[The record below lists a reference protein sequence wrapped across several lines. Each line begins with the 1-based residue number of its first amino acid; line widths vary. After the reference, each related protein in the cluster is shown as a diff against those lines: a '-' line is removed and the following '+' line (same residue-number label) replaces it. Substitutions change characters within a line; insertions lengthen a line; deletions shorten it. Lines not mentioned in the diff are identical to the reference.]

1 MASSRRLRHVNINT
15 ALHGSGGEA
24 VQSPDAT
31 ADHFVD
37 TTCGQATDAV
47 EFRTVIPL
55 TWTPVETRADDAFVV
70 APDER
75 LSWPRT
81 VGIGAQHVVAM
92 FGATFLVPV
101 LTGFPPATT
110 LLFSGIGT
118 LLFLVIT
125 GNRLPSY
132 LGSSF
137 SVIAPVTAAVAS
149 DGAGSALGGLIA
161 VGLLLIVIGLAVH
174 LAGTRWI
181 DAALPPV
188 VTGAIVALIGFNLA
202 PAAKTNFEKGPLV
215 GIVTLVL
222 LVAVLAFFRG
232 IVGRLAIFLAVVA
245 GYLLALALG
254 DVDTTGIAAAGW
266 VGLPT
271 FQTPTLNL
279 SVLPMFLPAVIA
291 LIAENIGHVKSVGQM
306 TGVDTDPLT
315 GLGGGSA
322 TTTYAE
328 NIGVMAATRVYSTAA
343 YWVAGATAIL
353 LALCPKVGATISAV
367 PPGVLGGATIVLYGL
382 VGVLGVRI
390 WLTNHVDF
398 SLPSNQMT
406 AAIALII
413 GIADFT
419 WSIGNLTFTGIA
431 LGSIAAL
438 IVYHGMRALG
448 VLRGG
453 RSQPASGPPQ

>member
-1 MASSRRLRHVNINT
+1 M
-15 ALHGSGGEA
+15 
-24 VQSPDAT
+24 
-31 ADHFVD
+31 
-37 TTCGQATDAV
+37 
-47 EFRTVIPL
+47 IPM
-55 TWTPVETRADDAFVV
+55 TWTPVESRADQNFVV
-70 APDER
+70 APHER

-81 VGIGAQHVVAM
+81 LGIGAQHVVAM

-149 DGAGSALGGLIA
+149 HGAGSALGGLIA
-161 VGLLLIVIGLAVH
+161 VGVLLIVIGLAVH

-181 DAALPPV
+181 DIALPPV

-222 LVAVLAFFRG
+222 LVAALAFFRG
-232 IVGRLAIFLAVVA
+232 IIGRLAIFLAVVA
-245 GYLLALALG
+245 GYLLALVLG
-254 DVDTTGIAAAGW
+254 QVDSAGIAAAGW
-266 VGLPT
+266 IGLPE

-315 GLGGGSA
+315 GRALAADGVATVLAGFGGGSA

-343 YWVAGATAIL
+343 YWVAGVTAIL
-353 LALCPKVGATISAV
+353 LALCPKVGATISAI

-390 WLTNHVDF
+390 WLTNRVDF
-398 SLPSNQMT
+398 SLPINQMT

-419 WSIGNLTFTGIA
+419 WKIGNLTFTGIA

-438 IVYHGMRALG
+438 VIYHGMRALG

-453 RSQPASGPPQ
+453 PA

>member
-1 MASSRRLRHVNINT
+1 
-15 ALHGSGGEA
+15 
-24 VQSPDAT
+24 
-31 ADHFVD
+31 
-37 TTCGQATDAV
+37 
-47 EFRTVIPL
+47 VIPL
-55 TWTPVETRADDAFVV
+55 HWSPVPSDAHVV

-81 VGIGAQHVVAM
+81 IGIGAQHVVAM

-110 LLFSGIGT
+110 LLFSGVGT
-118 LLFLVIT
+118 LLFLIIT

-149 DGAGSALGGLIA
+149 NGTGSALGGLVA
-161 VGLLLIVIGLAVH
+161 VGLLLIVIGAIVH
-174 LAGTRWI
+174 FVGTHWL
-181 DAALPPV
+181 DATLPPV

-202 PAAKTNFEKGPLV
+202 PAAKSNFEKGPVV
-215 GIVTLVL
+215 GVVTLVL

-232 IVGRLAIFLAVVA
+232 IIGRLAIFLAVVI

-254 DVDTTGIAAAGW
+254 DVDTSAIASAPW
-266 VGLPT
+266 IGLPE
-271 FQTPTLNL
+271 FQAPSFNL
-279 SVLPMFLPAVIA
+279 AVLPLFLPAVIA

-306 TGVDTDPLT
+306 TGTNTDPMVGRAIVADGVATTLA
-315 GLGGGSA
+315 GFGGGSA

-343 YWVAGATAIL
+343 YWIAAAVAIV
-353 LALCPKVGATISAV
+353 LAMCPKVGAAISAI

-382 VGVLGVRI
+382 VGVLGIRI

-398 SLPSNQMT
+398 SLPVNQMT
-406 AAIALII
+406 AAIPLII

-419 WSIGNLTFTGIA
+419 WQVGSLIFTGIA

-438 IVYHGMRALG
+438 IIYHGMRLLG
-448 VLRGG
+448 FRQERATDSAEEVTSPPTLPLDLG
-453 RSQPASGPPQ
+453 SSADGPR

>member
-1 MASSRRLRHVNINT
+1 M
-15 ALHGSGGEA
+15 
-24 VQSPDAT
+24 
-31 ADHFVD
+31 
-37 TTCGQATDAV
+37 
-47 EFRTVIPL
+47 
-55 TWTPVETRADDAFVV
+55 TWTPVENRADQNFVV
-70 APDER
+70 APHER

-81 VGIGAQHVVAM
+81 LGIGAQHVVAM

-137 SVIAPVTAAVAS
+137 SVIAPVTAAVATH
-149 DGAGSALGGLIA
+149 GAGSALGGLIA
-161 VGLLLIVIGLAVH
+161 VGVLLIVIGLVVH

-181 DAALPPV
+181 DIVLPPV

-222 LVAVLAFFRG
+222 LVAALAFFRG
-232 IVGRLAIFLAVVA
+232 IIGRLAIFLAVVA

-254 DVDTTGIAAAGW
+254 DVDTSGIAAAGW
-266 VGLPT
+266 IGLPE

-315 GLGGGSA
+315 GRALAADGVATVLAGFGGGSA

-343 YWVAGATAIL
+343 YWVAGVTAIL
-353 LALCPKVGATISAV
+353 LALCPKVGATISAI

-390 WLTNHVDF
+390 WLTNRVDF
-398 SLPSNQMT
+398 SLPINQMT

-419 WSIGNLTFTGIA
+419 WKIGNLTFTGIA

-438 IVYHGMRALG
+438 VIYHGMRALG
-448 VLRGG
+448 ALRS
-453 RSQPASGPPQ
+453 RH

>member
-1 MASSRRLRHVNINT
+1 VIALSWKRVDSRI
-15 ALHGSGGEA
+15 E
-24 VQSPDAT
+24 PD
-31 ADHFVD
+31 
-37 TTCGQATDAV
+37 
-47 EFRTVIPL
+47 
-55 TWTPVETRADDAFVV
+55 FVV

-81 VGIGAQHVVAM
+81 LGIGAQHVVAM

-101 LTGFPPATT
+101 LTGFPPSTT

-118 LLFLVIT
+118 LLFLVVT

-137 SVIAPVTAAVAS
+137 SVIAPVVAATAS
-149 DGAGSALGGLIA
+149 HGTGSALGGLVA
-161 VGLLLIVIGLAVH
+161 LGVALMAIGVVVH
-174 LAGTRWI
+174 LVGTRWI
-181 DAALPPV
+181 DVLLPPV

-202 PAAKTNFEKGPLV
+202 PAAKANFEKGPLV
-215 GIVTLVL
+215 GMVTLAL
-222 LVAVLAFFRG
+222 LVGALAFFRG
-232 IVGRLAIFLAVVA
+232 LLGRLAIFLAVTL

-254 DVDTTGIAAAGW
+254 DVDTSAIASAAW
-266 VGLPT
+266 LGLPE
-271 FQTPTLNL
+271 FQTPTFTW

-291 LIAENIGHVKSVGQM
+291 LVAENIGHVKSVGQM

-315 GLGGGSA
+315 GRALAADGAATVLAGLGGGSA

-343 YWVAGATAIL
+343 YWVAAAVAIAL
-353 LALCPKVGATISAV
+353 SLCPKVGAAISAI
-367 PPGVLGGATIVLYGL
+367 PAGVLGGATIVLYGL

-398 SLPSNQMT
+398 SLPVNQMT
-406 AAIALII
+406 AAIALVI

-419 WSIGNLTFTGIA
+419 WRAGDLTFTGIA

-438 IVYHGMRALG
+438 VVYHGMQLLGALRG
-448 VLRGG
+448 RRHPAALRGG
-453 RSQPASGPPQ
+453 AAG